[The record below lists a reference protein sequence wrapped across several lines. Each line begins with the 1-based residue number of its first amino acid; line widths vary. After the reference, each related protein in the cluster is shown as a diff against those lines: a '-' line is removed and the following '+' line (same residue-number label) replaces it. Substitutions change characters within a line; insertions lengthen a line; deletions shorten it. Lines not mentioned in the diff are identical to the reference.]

1 MKKIIEKEFAIDY
14 LNKYGSQMTIGNG
27 YLGIRGALEEDYP
40 EQVRGMYVAGIY
52 NRPSGSTSSEL
63 VNLPDVTRF
72 HLTLDGEVFSM
83 LTGTIHSYE
92 RYLDM
97 NTGELIRKITW
108 ENSAHKKY
116 QINFRRF
123 VSKVAKHLIAAK
135 LEVTPLTGDMKV
147 KVRTGIDGQQTNF
160 GTQQLKELSLRI
172 FDEERM
178 VGEYQTI
185 ESKQQIVVATKVNA
199 KGAFTAKNR
208 QLMTAVEQNVA
219 ANETFTL
226 EKISSVNTSLSKMD
240 EVLPN
245 TTYLE
250 LKKETD
256 LAWEKFWKQTGVEIK
271 STNTFDQFALD
282 FASYHLEIMTPKDD
296 IRCSV
301 GAKGLT
307 GEGYKGHVFWDTEI
321 FILPFFLYNQP
332 KIAKQLLQYRYL
344 HLKEAQEKA
353 LKNGYKGALYPW
365 ESAFSGVE
373 ETPEFAAINI
383 RTGTRQKVA
392 SAISEHHLVADIAFA
407 VCEYA
412 AATKDTA
419 FMMNCGAEM
428 LLETAEFWISRTT
441 NRNGRLEIL
450 DVIGPDEY
458 TEHIDNNA
466 YTNYMAYF
474 NVKKAME
481 WNKENQP
488 FQKRAEKF
496 LANLYL
502 PVANESGL
510 IPQDDTFLQK
520 DWINL
525 DKYKANQGTQGIL
538 LDYSRQEVNEL
549 QILKQADLVMLFYLL
564 PATFETKVMK
574 RNLDYYEKRTIHDSS
589 LSKAIHAIVE
599 NRIGDRKQAYQFFQ
613 EACLIDLGTEPHSSD
628 DGLHAA
634 ALGAIW
640 LAVIFGFAGID
651 TREELL
657 QITPNLPDAWQSLTF
672 EFVWK
677 GERIGFKI
685 TPKTLELS
693 KTTTSVLELIINGE
707 KHSFTDKLT
716 INFEQKDVSL

>member
-353 LKNGYKGALYPW
+353 LENGYKGALYPW

-574 RNLDYYEKRTIHDSS
+574 QNLDYYEKRTIHDSS

>member
-226 EKISSVNTSLSKMD
+226 EKISSVNTSLSKTD

-271 STNTFDQFALD
+271 STNAFDQFALD

-353 LKNGYKGALYPW
+353 LENGYKGALYPW

>member
-208 QLMTAVEQNVA
+208 QLMTVVEQNVA

-353 LKNGYKGALYPW
+353 LENGYKGALYPW

-466 YTNYMAYF
+466 YTNFMAYF

>member
-208 QLMTAVEQNVA
+208 QLMTVVEQNVA

-353 LKNGYKGALYPW
+353 LENGYKGALYPW

>member
-208 QLMTAVEQNVA
+208 QLMTVVEQNVA

-353 LKNGYKGALYPW
+353 LENGYKGALYPW

-466 YTNYMAYF
+466 YTNFMAYF

-613 EACLIDLGTEPHSSD
+613 EACLIDLGIEPHSSD

>member
-226 EKISSVNTSLSKMD
+226 EKISSVNTSLSKTD

-353 LKNGYKGALYPW
+353 LENGYKGALYPW

-685 TPKTLELS
+685 TPKMLELS

-716 INFEQKDVSL
+716 INFGQKDVSL

>member
-353 LKNGYKGALYPW
+353 LENGYKGALYPW

>member
-1 MKKIIEKEFAIDY
+1 MKKIIEKEFAVDY

-27 YLGIRGALEEDYP
+27 YLGIRGALEEEYP

-83 LTGTIHSYE
+83 LTGTVHSYE

-97 NTGELIRKITW
+97 NTGELVRKITW

-123 VSKVAKHLIAAK
+123 VSKAAKHLIAAK
-135 LEVTPLTGDMKV
+135 LEVIPLTGDMKV

-199 KGAFTAKNR
+199 KGVFTAKNR
-208 QLMTAVEQNVA
+208 QLMTEVEQHIA
-219 ANETFTL
+219 ANEPFTL
-226 EKISSVNTSLSKMD
+226 EKISSVNTSLDKMD
-240 EVLPN
+240 AELPN
-245 TTYLE
+245 TTYHE

-256 LAWEKFWKQTGVEIK
+256 LAWAEFWKHAGVQIK

-332 KIAKQLLQYRYL
+332 KIAKQLLLYRYF

-407 VCEYA
+407 VCEYV

-419 FMMNCGAEM
+419 FMADYGAKM

-474 NVKKAME
+474 NVKKAVE
-481 WNKENQP
+481 WNKENQA
-488 FQKRAEKF
+488 FQKRAKNF
-496 LANLYL
+496 LSNLYL
-502 PVANESGL
+502 PVANKSGL

-525 DKYKANQGTQGIL
+525 DKYKASQGTQGIL

-574 RNLDYYEKRTIHDSS
+574 QNLDYYEKRTIHDSS

-613 EACLIDLGTEPHSSD
+613 EACLIDLGAEPHSSD

-634 ALGAIW
+634 SLGAIW

-651 TREELL
+651 ASEELL

-672 EFVWK
+672 EFLWK

-716 INFEQKDVSL
+716 TNFEQKDVSL

>member
-353 LKNGYKGALYPW
+353 LENGYKGALYPW

-707 KHSFTDKLT
+707 KHSFTGKLT

>member
-199 KGAFTAKNR
+199 KGTFTAKNR

-226 EKISSVNTSLSKMD
+226 EKISSVNTSLSKTD

-353 LKNGYKGALYPW
+353 LENGYKGALYPW